1 MAVCGVRI
9 AQGVNVYCSKCG
21 SNLADGATFCSQ
33 CGTQTGAAG
42 PLTPA
47 GSAAPVANVAPAGV
61 VAGGGYAVSAVPVS
75 AAQPAYYAQPIVSRV
90 AYAGFWLRVLA
101 YFIDTLVLGIFAV
114 PILIGAAMVM
124 GIGGM
129 IASMPRNEDPFANGM
144 PPAFALFILLCVC
157 LGLFGTWLYFAFL
170 ESSEWQGTAGK
181 KVLGLIVTDLA
192 GQRVTFARASGR
204 HFSKIVTSFIPL
216 GIGYAMAGFTE
227 KRQALHDMIASCL
240 VLRRN

>member
-1 MAVCGVRI
+1 VDVF
-9 AQGVNVYCSKCG
+9 CSKCG
-21 SNLADGATFCSQ
+21 SNLADGATFCSA
-33 CGTQTGAAG
+33 CGAQTGV
-42 PLTPA
+42 TPA
-47 GSAAPVANVAPAGV
+47 LATTGAPLPPVAGVPVVAAPAG
-61 VAGGGYAVSAVPVS
+61 YPV
-75 AAQPAYYAQPIVSRV
+75 AAQPSYVLIPQV

-101 YFIDTLVLGIFAV
+101 YFIDTIVLGVFAV
-114 PILIGAAMVM
+114 PILIGGAMLL

-129 IASMPRNEDPFANGM
+129 IEGLPHNQDPFSNGM
-144 PPAFALFILLCVC
+144 PPAFALFLMLCVG
-157 LGLFGTWLYFAFL
+157 LGLLGTWLYFAIL

-204 HFSKIVTSFIPL
+204 HFAKIVTSFIPL
-216 GIGYAMAGFTE
+216 GIGYAMAGFTQ